1 MAPIRF
7 VGASTLFLM
16 LLSLPGWAQLQTSVS
31 PTLPNLNM
39 GETAQTV
46 DKSATG
52 ADATYCRPP
61 QRRTDSRLPG
71 PEVCM
76 TISKWNDL
84 HAGGLD
90 IGPDGSTVVPI
101 QKNVDVLRH

>member
-1 MAPIRF
+1 MAPFRF
-7 VGASTLFLM
+7 VGASILFLM

-31 PTLPNLNM
+31 PTLPNLNT
-39 GETAQTV
+39 GETAQTG
-46 DKSATG
+46 DKSATD

-76 TISKWNDL
+76 TNRKWNDL
-84 HAGGLD
+84 HAAGLD
-90 IGPDGSTVVPI
+90 IAPDGSTVVPV
-101 QKNVDVLRH
+101 QKNIDILRH